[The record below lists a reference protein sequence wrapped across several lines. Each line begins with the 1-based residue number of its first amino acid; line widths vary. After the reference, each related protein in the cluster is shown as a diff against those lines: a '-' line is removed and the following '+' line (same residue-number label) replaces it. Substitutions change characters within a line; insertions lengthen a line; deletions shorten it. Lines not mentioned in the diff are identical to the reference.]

1 MTDDKWTD
9 KSQPFDTQIFVT
21 IITVYIVPWSR
32 TTMARATNNSI
43 SEEKGFAKCVST
55 LFYITKFSGI
65 VPFDLFIY
73 KRSKAFVLST
83 IGTWL
88 SIGCATFYLSYYNYL
103 LARMYF
109 TLPISAIG
117 KSIHHILLPTSYIA
131 TYSNCVATENQQN
144 SPNSRFVDIYHR
156 HLYHVFG
163 DEFNSGRHRV
173 HGLLSKIIYVVHRT
187 HRTSWQSIA
196 PMSNYHR
203 Q

>member
-1 MTDDKWTD
+1 MSEYVAVLPRSSLTQTQSHRYASWAPLSRFNKMPEIEHRQYKHKQRLESMTNHTWLMKLDHKWTD

-32 TTMARATNNSI
+32 TTMARATKDSI

-117 KSIHHILLPTSYIA
+117 KSIHHILLHCNIFKL
-131 TYSNCVATENQQN
+131 CG
-144 SPNSRFVDIYHR
+144 HR
-156 HLYHVFG
+156 KPAKF
-163 DEFNSGRHRV
+163 
-173 HGLLSKIIYVVHRT
+173 SKF
-187 HRTSWQSIA
+187 
-196 PMSNYHR
+196 
-203 Q
+203 